1 MNDNEYR
8 KFEKDGYNA
17 RDLDVDVSKIS
28 SINISEEPIGI
39 TTKGRERY
47 DKGVTISD
55 GNVTKKT
62 SSILTGYTKLRLKNG
77 SYISEKELLEC
88 LRTELSINRANE
100 FVISKKTGKKVNPD
114 IIGNE
119 VVRVVK
125 NSGALQLEDSNTI
138 SNQETKKVSVREIGE
153 KESQSKGIFML
164 GNGQIK
170 MPNGEYISL
179 KEVQEAI
186 ANYVILAPKKTP
198 PIIVDPVIIED
209 DLIPKM
215 PQPPEPTPEE
225 IINTDNELEKE
236 KEVHKVV
243 RRLSAKFRPWAAGIS
258 AAMILALGIG
268 MKTGNDKLSM
278 PSIENNLE
286 YSISSINET
295 DIVENYEQ
303 VLNRIYNEVEI
314 GQLVSVEPGVKYY
327 RSSDYNENTI
337 HGVFGE
343 NKIRPAGDYNVDYIS
358 VLKEGRI
365 VKVEVGKG
373 QTVLNT
379 LQNVADRF
387 NSDITELEPVIHL
400 GGPVSGWVKLSDL
413 LTEEQLTPQKIE
425 TKITLDKEYTGNVEN
440 FSGGKI
446 KIQTENGIV
455 ELPVMDQDGNL
466 LTDGTTVLG
475 SDGQEYRISSLN
487 MDQEEIIGEETK
499 DDEMHL
505 QYSLHNIVDEHALAA
520 AIIAASAPLM
530 TLLTAKKKETE
541 EEITDEEYKELLET
555 YKEKFD
561 KNSSFVKAINRVN
574 SREPDWERINISLT
588 GVEAIS
594 ELYTKEGS
602 GIKKW

>member
-8 KFEKDGYNA
+8 QFEKDGYKS

-39 TTKGRERY
+39 TTNGRERH

-55 GNVTKKT
+55 GSVTKRT
-62 SSILTGYTKLRLKNG
+62 SSILTGYTKLKLKDG
-77 SYISEKELLEC
+77 SYISEEELLEC
-88 LRTELSINRANE
+88 LNTELSIDKSNE
-100 FVISKKTGKKVNPD
+100 FVISKKTGKRVNPD

-119 VVRVVK
+119 VVRIVK
-125 NSGALQLEDSNTI
+125 NSGALQLEDSNII
-138 SNQETKKVSVREIGE
+138 SNQEAKKVSVREIGE
-153 KESQSKGIFML
+153 SQSQPKGIFML

-186 ANYVILAPKKTP
+186 TNYVILTPKKTP

-209 DLIPKM
+209 DLIPKI
-215 PQPPEPTPEE
+215 PQPPEPTAEN
-225 IINTDNELEKE
+225 IINIDNDQEKK
-236 KEVHKVV
+236 KEVYKVV

-268 MKTGNDKLSM
+268 IKTGNDKL
-278 PSIENNLE
+278 PITNIGNNLE
-286 YSISSINET
+286 YSISSIDET

-303 VLNRIYNEVEI
+303 ILNRVYSDVEI
-314 GQLVSVEPGVKYY
+314 GQSVSVEPGVKYY
-327 RSSDYNENTI
+327 RSSDYDENTI

-387 NSDITELEPVIHL
+387 NCDIMELEPVIHL
-400 GGPVSGWVKLSDL
+400 GGPVSGWVKLSDVF
-413 LTEEQLTPQKIE
+413 TEGQLTPQKIE
-425 TKITLDKEYTGNVEN
+425 TKITFDKEYRGSVEN
-440 FSGGKI
+440 FSGNRI

-455 ELPVMDQDGNL
+455 ELPVMDQEGNL
-466 LTDGTTVLG
+466 LTGGTTVLG
-475 SDGQEYRISSLN
+475 SDGEKYRISSLN
-487 MDQEEIIGEETK
+487 IDQEEIIGEETK

-505 QYSLHNIVDEHALAA
+505 QYSLHNIVDEHALAT
-520 AIIAASAPLM
+520 AIIAASVPLM
-530 TLLTAKKKETE
+530 TLLTAKKKEKE
-541 EEITDEEYKELLET
+541 QEMTDDEYEDLLET

-561 KNSSFVKAINRVN
+561 KNSSFVRTINIIN
-574 SREPDWERINISLT
+574 SKKPDWERINISLT
-588 GVEAIS
+588 GIEAIS
-594 ELYTKEGS
+594 EMYDKEGS
-602 GIKKW
+602 GIKK